1 MTEPKD
7 TDPLAKLLASI
18 SQMPAGES
26 DGGFEEPSAEEL
38 AALEAEMFGVEY
50 EEEEEEDYDD
60 ESEGDMGGLE
70 ALLRAA
76 SQSAEPTTP
85 TCQTLTEVD
94 DAMGFLKILIEQ
106 QHLELEP
113 GTDLRTLAASST
125 RYICGNENPEF
136 RAKELIAWLL
146 KAEGVYDIFC
156 KDEVIVDLL
165 AQW

>member
-18 SQMPAGES
+18 SQMPVGES

-38 AALEAEMFGVEY
+38 AALEAEMSGVEY
-50 EEEEEEDYDD
+50 EEEEEDFDD

-76 SQSAEPTTP
+76 SQSAASATP

-94 DAMGFLKILIEQ
+94 EAMGFLKILIEE

-113 GTDLRTLAASST
+113 GTDLRALAASAT
-125 RYICGNENPEF
+125 RYICGNENSEF